1 MRVKCRRTGRCRRTK
16 GSKYNYAFL
25 RCIDASAFIAALGR
39 KFAVSLTGDFFMA
52 FFKAF
57 LRSPLLDGQ
66 SKNRKIAYLGVMTA
80 FAVIANTLFEFKF
93 MDTQFSLT
101 LAVSSLLGVLLGGMY
116 GFVVC
121 FLGDLIGF
129 LINSSGFAYMPWI
142 GLSMGITSLLTGVL
156 VNGVKKE
163 NKGGRY
169 AMIAL
174 SCVLSFVVCSVG
186 INTTAFYFLYA
197 GKGVSYWTYF
207 VARFIVKGQLWN
219 CIFNYAL
226 VFGGSFL
233 VDKLLA
239 TVKK

>member
-1 MRVKCRRTGRCRRTK
+1 M
-16 GSKYNYAFL
+16 S
-25 RCIDASAFIAALGR
+25 
-39 KFAVSLTGDFFMA
+39 
-52 FFKAF
+52 FFKGF

-80 FAVIANTLFEFKF
+80 FAVIANTLFEFKL

-101 LAVSSLLGVLLGGMY
+101 LSVSALLGVMLGGIY
-116 GFVVC
+116 GFAVC

-129 LINSSGFAYMPWI
+129 LMNSSGFAYMPWI

-156 VNGVKKE
+156 VNGVKRE

-174 SCVLSFVVCSVG
+174 SCAFSFVVCSVG

-197 GKGVSYWTYF
+197 GDGVSYWTYF

-226 VFGGSFL
+226 VFGGVLL

>member
-1 MRVKCRRTGRCRRTK
+1 
-16 GSKYNYAFL
+16 
-25 RCIDASAFIAALGR
+25 
-39 KFAVSLTGDFFMA
+39 MA

-101 LAVSSLLGVLLGGMY
+101 LAVSALLGVLLGGMY

-174 SCVLSFVVCSVG
+174 SCALSFVVCSVG

-197 GKGVSYWTYF
+197 GEGVSYWTYF
-207 VARFIVKGQLWN
+207 IARFIVKGQLWN

-226 VFGGSFL
+226 VFAGVLL

>member
-1 MRVKCRRTGRCRRTK
+1 MR
-16 GSKYNYAFL
+16 
-25 RCIDASAFIAALGR
+25 
-39 KFAVSLTGDFFMA
+39 
-52 FFKAF
+52 FFKVF

-66 SKNRKIAYLGVMTA
+66 SKNRKIAYLGIMTA
-80 FAVIANTLFEFKF
+80 FAVIANTLFEFKL

-101 LAVSSLLGVLLGGMY
+101 LSTSALLGVLLGAIY
-116 GFVVC
+116 GFAVC

-129 LINSSGFAYMPWI
+129 LMNSSGFAYMPWI
-142 GLSMGITSLLTGVL
+142 GLSMGITSLITGVL

-174 SCVLSFVVCSVG
+174 SCLLSFVVCSVG

-197 GKGVSYWTYF
+197 GDGVSYWTYF

-226 VFGGSFL
+226 VFGGVLL